1 MKLENATVQAVN
13 LSTLHG
19 MKATVTL
26 TIENPTDDDLAA
38 LLSLANKPVSG
49 TLETRQHTQP
59 AG

>member
-1 MKLENATVQAVN
+1 MQLENAKVASIN
-13 LSTLHG
+13 LSTHG
-19 MKATVTL
+19 TAATVTL